1 MFMGT
6 LLRFKARA
14 AKIVLFCLALLLAS
28 CNTLKR
34 VEEDELLLSKNRI
47 FTNGE
52 RVIDDD
58 IQSLLVQEPNSRVL
72 GYPLRLNLY
81 NLAKPN
87 PDSTFQAWLK
97 RKPKREARLTRLLSE
112 KQVNRL
118 GESFLVKGY
127 SEWLKKIGE
136 APVVIDTNRTR
147 RSLERLSAYYGS
159 KGYFNNTTTYSI
171 IPTRKQ
177 HAEINYNITLG
188 KPFIIDTFTK
198 EVQSSAIDSLYNLN
212 AEDSFIRT
220 GEVFDLANFN
230 LERERLTTLFRNSGV
245 YNFQESSITYDI
257 ERDTTRAN
265 DDQLMNVELNIED
278 LRRRSDTTVT
288 TAAYKVFKFDQINIF
303 ADYQFG
309 QDLDSLQSVT
319 YDDYTI
325 YYKDKLRYKPKAL
338 TDAIFF
344 SKDSIYRDLDR
355 IRTYRQITNLNTF
368 KYPNIEFIEDPNR
381 DVLTSNIYLSARSK
395 YSLGLDFDIT
405 HSNIQRLGVGFS
417 AALVSRNIFGG
428 AETLSLSARG
438 TFGLLSDE
446 SLPEDYFSEIG
457 SEINLTFPRI
467 WFPIWLPFLKADR
480 IVPNYMLPTT
490 RVSAGVSFQENIG
503 LDKQTFNSI
512 FGYNWSPSDFKRS
525 ALELL
530 NVQYV
535 RNVNPDRFFNVYTS
549 SYESLD
555 NIADAYQDPDAF
567 PELDEF
573 FQTTDNAS
581 DPRRLIIP
589 EGTTG
594 FTNAIIN
601 GDVASS
607 RDDLVDVSRIE
618 ERRQRLTENNLIF
631 TSNFTFT
638 RNNRSGINDNS
649 FSQIRVKLESAGN
662 ILSTVSKIVPFEEN
676 DNGNLLV
683 FGVPFSQYVKTELDY
698 IKHWDLSRSNV
709 LAMRTFFGIAVPYGN
724 AESVPFVRSYFA
736 GGSNDNRAWFPY
748 SLGPGSSQDINDFNE
763 ANLKIAFNL
772 EYRFPIVGDI
782 KGALFADVGNIW
794 NVWDNV
800 DDPKKTFSGFESLA
814 DIAVGSG
821 FGIRYDFSYF
831 VFRLDTGFK
840 TYNPALEPSK
850 RWFRDYNFANA
861 VFQIGINYPF

>member
-1 MFMGT
+1 MTMGT
-6 LLRFKARA
+6 LRLYKGHN
-14 AKIVLFCLALLLAS
+14 AKIVLLCFALLLAS

-34 VEEDELLLSKNRI
+34 VGENDQLLSKNKI

-52 RVIDDD
+52 RVLDED
-58 IQSLLVQEPNSRVL
+58 IQSLLVQKPNSMVL

-87 PDSTFQAWLK
+87 PDSTFQEWLY
-97 RKPKREARLTRLLSE
+97 RKPKREARLAKLLSQ

-136 APVVIDTNRTR
+136 VPVIIDTSRTR

-171 IPTRKQ
+171 IPMRKQ
-177 HAEINYNITLG
+177 RAEINYNINLG
-188 KPFIIDTFTK
+188 KPFLIDSFK
-198 EVQSSAIDSLYNLN
+198 KNISSPAIDSLYNYATQN
-212 AEDSFIRT
+212 SFIRT

-230 LERERLTTLFRNSGV
+230 LERERLTSLFRDSGV
-245 YNFQESSITYDI
+245 YNFQESSISYNI

-265 DDQLMNVELNIED
+265 DDQLMNVELTIDD
-278 LRRRSDTTVT
+278 LRRRGDTSVT
-288 TAAYKVFKFDQINIF
+288 TSAYKIFRFDKINLF

-309 QDLDSLQSVT
+309 INPDSLKSVD
-319 YDDYTI
+319 YENYTI
-325 YYKDKLRYKPKAL
+325 YYKDKLRYKPKTL
-338 TDAIFF
+338 TDAVFF
-344 SKDSIYRDLDR
+344 EKDSVYRDLDR

-368 KYPNIEFIEDPNR
+368 KYPNIEFIEDPEN
-381 DVLTSNIYLSARSK
+381 DVLISNIYLAARPK

-405 HSNIQRLGVGFS
+405 HSNIQRLGIGFS
-417 AALVSRNIFGG
+417 TALVSRNIFGG

-446 SLPEDYFSEIG
+446 SLPEDYFSEVG
-457 SEINLTFPRI
+457 GEINITFPRI
-467 WFPIWLPFLKADR
+467 WFPFWLPFLKADR
-480 IVPNYMLPTT
+480 IIPNYMLPTS
-490 RVSAGVSFQENIG
+490 RISSGISFQQNIG

-525 ALELL
+525 NLEIV
-530 NVQYV
+530 NVQFV

-549 SYESLD
+549 TYQSLD
-555 NIADAYQDPDAF
+555 NIAEQYEDPAEY
-567 PELDEF
+567 PELEPLF
-573 FQTTDNAS
+573 IETDNPAN
-581 DPRRLIIP
+581 PLRLRIP

-594 FTNAIIN
+594 FTDAILN
-601 GDVASS
+601 GDVPASQS
-607 RDDLVDVSRIE
+607 NFVDVSRIE

-631 TSNFTFT
+631 ASNYSFT
-638 RNNRSGINDNS
+638 RNNRSGISDNS
-649 FSQIRVKLESAGN
+649 FSQIRVKLEAAGN
-662 ILSTVSKIVPFEEN
+662 LLSGLANWINFEEN
-676 DNGNLLV
+676 DAGNLLV
-683 FGVPFSQYVKTELDY
+683 FGVPFSQYVKTEFDY

-709 LAMRTFFGIAVPYGN
+709 LAMRSFFGIAVPFGN
-724 AESVPFVRSYFA
+724 SESVPFVRSYFA

-748 SLGPGSSQDINDFNE
+748 SLGPGSSQGINDFNE
-763 ANLKIAFNL
+763 ANLKLAFNL
-772 EYRFPIVGDI
+772 EYRFPVVGDI
-782 KGALFADVGNIW
+782 KGALFVDAGNIW

-800 DDPKKTFSGFESLA
+800 DDPSKTFSGFDSLA

-821 FGIRYDFSYF
+821 FGLRYDFSYF

-840 TYNPALEPSK
+840 TYNPAEEPSK

>member
-6 LLRFKARA
+6 LFRFKARTT
-14 AKIVLFCLALLLAS
+14 KIVLFCFAILLAS

-34 VEEDELLLSKNRI
+34 VDEDELLLSKNRI

-52 RVIDDD
+52 RVVEDD
-58 IQSLLVQEPNSRVL
+58 IQSLLVQKPNSTVL
-72 GYPLRLNLY
+72 GYPFRLNLY

-87 PDSTFQAWLK
+87 PDSTFQEWLK
-97 RKPKREARLTRLLSE
+97 RKPKREERLVRRLSR

-127 SEWLKKIGE
+127 SEWLKNIGE
-136 APVVIDTNRTR
+136 SPVIIDTSKAR

-177 HAEINYNITLG
+177 RAEINYNINLG
-188 KPFIIDTFTK
+188 KPFLIDTFSK
-198 EVQSSAIDSLYNLN
+198 QIASPAIDSLYSLYSQN
-212 AEDSFIRT
+212 SFIRT
-220 GEVFDLANFN
+220 GDIFDLANFN
-230 LERERLTTLFRNSGV
+230 LERKRLTVLFRNSGV
-245 YNFQESSITYDI
+245 YNFQESSIGFDI
-257 ERDTTRAN
+257 ERDTTRLN
-265 DDQLMNVELNIED
+265 DDQQMNVKLNIED
-278 LRRRSDTTVT
+278 LRRRSDTTIT
-288 TAAYKVFKFDQINIF
+288 TAAYKVFKFDKINIF

-309 QDLDSLQSVT
+309 INTDSLQSVN
-319 YDDYTI
+319 YDNYTI

-344 SKDSIYRDLDR
+344 KKDSIYRDLDR

-368 KYPNIEFIEDPNR
+368 KYPNIEFIEDR
-381 DVLTSNIYLSARSK
+381 EKEVLTSNIYLSARPK

-405 HSNIQRLGVGFS
+405 HSNIQQLGIGFS
-417 AALVSRNIFGG
+417 TALVSRNIFGG

-457 SEINLTFPRI
+457 GEINITFPRF
-467 WFPIWLPFLKADR
+467 WFPFISSQR
-480 IVPNYMLPTT
+480 IIPNYMLPNT
-490 RVSAGVSFQENIG
+490 RLSTGTSFQKNIG
-503 LDKQTFNSI
+503 LDKQTFNAVY
-512 FGYNWSPSDFKRS
+512 GYNWSPSDFKRS

-549 SYESLD
+549 SYQSL
-555 NIADAYQDPDAF
+555 NNVANTYQDPNEF

-573 FQTTDNAS
+573 FESTD
-581 DPRRLIIP
+581 DPADNRRLIIP

-594 FTNAIIN
+594 FTNAILN
-601 GDVASS
+601 RDVPSTQE
-607 RDDLVDVSRIE
+607 DFVDVSRIE
-618 ERRQRLTENNLIF
+618 ERRQRLTENNLIVA
-631 TSNFTFT
+631 SNFTYT
-638 RNNRSGINDNS
+638 RNNRAGITDNS
-649 FSQIRVKLESAGN
+649 FSQIRIKLESAGN
-662 ILSTVSKIVPFEEN
+662 ILSAVSKVIPFEEN

-683 FGVPFSQYVKTELDY
+683 FGVPFSQYVKTEFDY

-709 LAMRTFFGIAVPYGN
+709 LAMRSFFGIAIPYGN

-748 SLGPGSSQDINDFNE
+748 SLGPGSSQDVNDFNE

-782 KGALFADVGNIW
+782 KGALFTDVGNIW

-814 DIAVGSG
+814 DIAIGSG
-821 FGIRYDFSYF
+821 FGLRYDFSYF

-840 TYNPALEPSK
+840 TYNPAEVPSK